1 MLNETKSGQKI
12 VIMLGIGITSLV
24 VFTLA
29 FYILA
34 DPSIELFDLISIPI
48 ILIIVLTSGYI
59 IYDRAK
65 NIKKGLPAQDERLK
79 LAGYKAGYHGFIA
92 AIWSAVG
99 SNIGSIILFDQEL
112 RGGLVTAAVV
122 LVSGMV
128 FMTSYFYFSR
138 KGE

>member
-12 VIMLGIGITSLV
+12 LIMLGIGITTLV
-24 VFTLA
+24 VFTFA
-29 FYILA
+29 YYILG

-48 ILIIVLTSGYI
+48 VLILVLTSSYV

-79 LAGYKAGYHGFIA
+79 LVGYKAGYCGFVA

-99 SNIGSIILFDQEL
+99 SNMGSIILFDQEL

-122 LVSGMV
+122 LVSGIV
-128 FMTSYFYFSR
+128 FMASYFYFSR